1 MGAADDA
8 LRLYKLYFETEL
20 TAALASGRG
29 VIEALETGYA
39 ALREGAGAGP
49 RGCGSA
55 ATFLRTV
62 RLNFDKFHAPAIL
75 RELAQPRRVE
85 LRTYTMQGASNE
97 VWSAPVSVY
106 KDVERAVSAE
116 ALAVLHSS
124 DTLTPPP
131 SPGRERSAGPTAFS
145 ISAAAKR
152 AAGGTAGG
160 TKARRGGPKGGGPP
174 GLQGL

>member
-39 ALREGAGAGP
+39 ALREGPA
-49 RGCGSA
+49 RFGSA
-55 ATFLRTV
+55 ANFLNDV
-62 RLNFDKFHAPAIL
+62 RQKFARLEAPAIL
-75 RELAQPRRVE
+75 RELAQQRRVE
-85 LRTYTMQGASNE
+85 IRTYTMQGASNE
-97 VWSAPVSVY
+97 VWSAPAVTFES
-106 KDVERAVSAE
+106 VERAVSGDAAA
-116 ALAVLHSS
+116 ALRSS
-124 DTLTPPP
+124 ETRTPPS

-152 AAGGTAGG
+152 AADDSGGW
-160 TKARRGGPKGGGPP
+160 TKARGRGPKPVVPP
-174 GLQGL
+174 GSPEV

>member
-1 MGAADDA
+1 MPAADDA
-8 LRLYKLYFETEL
+8 LRLYYLFFKTEL
-20 TAALASGRG
+20 TAALASGLG
-29 VIEALETGYA
+29 VSAALETGYA
-39 ALREGAGAGP
+39 ALREGP
-49 RGCGSA
+49 TKFRSA
-55 ATFLRTV
+55 AAFLRTV
-62 RLNFDKFHAPAIL
+62 RLNFDKFYAPAIL